1 VVKPVTLPAASAMG
15 PMRASRA
22 AHRPLRA
29 PSAHK
34 LLSPPGAKRAS
45 QRGAAVFVVV
55 LVITLLSALGLFAL
69 RSATLTNLSAGYS
82 RQMTQ
87 THYMTEYSLTLMA
100 GELGGPARQNYADE
114 MWSGRHSGECTGGA
128 SLNNSTCFPVYYPD
142 LENRIKSYN
151 SANRL
156 LVPTTGTTYN
166 PTPGSLGPSPL
177 EGDLRI
183 ELADLHEA
191 MPPIE
196 GMDLTGHSA
205 SPRYFS
211 VTVSATGQVRPQ
223 TADPTQC
230 TAAAW
235 AAAGLESSRAHLVFG
250 PLSH

>member
-1 VVKPVTLPAASAMG
+1 
-15 PMRASRA
+15 MRASPA
-22 AHRPLRA
+22 THRPLRA
-29 PSAHK
+29 PSA
-34 LLSPPGAKRAS
+34 RARAAE
-45 QRGAAVFVVV
+45 RGAAVFVVV

-69 RSATLTNLSAGYS
+69 RSATLTNLSAGYA

-114 MWSGRHSGECTGGA
+114 MWSGHHGTECTGGT
-128 SLNNSTCFPVYYPD
+128 SLNNSTCFTVYYPD
-142 LENRIKSYN
+142 LETRIKSYN
-151 SANRL
+151 AANQL
-156 LVPTTGTTYN
+156 LVPTSGSVYS
-166 PTPGSLGPSPL
+166 PTPGSLGPAAL

-191 MPPIE
+191 NPPIE

-211 VTVSATGQVRPQ
+211 ITVSATGQVRPK
-223 TADPTQC
+223 TVDPTQC

>member
-1 VVKPVTLPAASAMG
+1 VVNKRTLLTLP
-15 PMRASRA
+15 RAPRVALAPRGCRAPGARPRCTARA
-22 AHRPLRA
+22 A
-29 PSAHK
+29 
-34 LLSPPGAKRAS
+34 

-100 GELGGPARQNYADE
+100 GELGGPARQNYAEE
-114 MWSGRHSGECTGGA
+114 MWSGHHTTECTGGTA
-128 SLNNSTCFPVYYPD
+128 LHNSTCFPVYYAD
-142 LENRIKSYN
+142 LEKRVQAATLDTNRK
-151 SANRL
+151 L
-156 LVPTTGTTYN
+156 LEPTTGSIYS
-166 PTPGSLGPSPL
+166 PTPGSLGPAEL

-211 VTVSATGQVRPQ
+211 VTVSATGQVRPK
-223 TADPTQC
+223 TADPSQC

-235 AAAGLESSRAHLVFG
+235 TAAGLESSRAHLVFG